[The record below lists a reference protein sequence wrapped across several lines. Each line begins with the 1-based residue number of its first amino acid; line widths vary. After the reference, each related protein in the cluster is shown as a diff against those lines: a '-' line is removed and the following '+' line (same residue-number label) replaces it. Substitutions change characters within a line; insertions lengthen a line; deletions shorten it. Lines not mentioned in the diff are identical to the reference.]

1 MDGGLRAV
9 GIGDDDV
16 FEGKC
21 RAGEPTA
28 PDFGAEADGAL
39 GRLQGGLGKG
49 FDAFGCEEVV
59 NRCV

>member
-16 FEGKC
+16 FEGKG

-28 PDFGAEADGAL
+28 PDFRAEADGAL
-39 GRLQGGLGKG
+39 G
-49 FDAFGCEEVV
+49 
-59 NRCV
+59 